1 MTSMRFGVLPP
12 VGAGVCADPDWMRAF
27 ARHVESLGFESMVA
41 AEHPLVISG
50 YTSRYPYG
58 RSGRMPLADSCP
70 VPDPIDMLAFL
81 AGCTT
86 TLGLATGVLILP
98 AHNPV
103 TLAKRVAT
111 LDALS
116 GGRVR
121 LGVGLGWMREELEAC
136 GADFDSRGRRT
147 DESIDVLRTL
157 WADSG
162 ADGASF
168 SGEFFRFS
176 RANSYP
182 KPVQAGGIPI
192 HVGGHSKA
200 SIKRAA
206 VLGDGWQPLG
216 IGEAEFDKALALLH
230 EEAERAGRD
239 PETIEVT
246 LSTGVTIT
254 TAESADKAL
263 ASGVTR
269 LVAASVT
276 GDLHK
281 AEDEVSALAE
291 RVSLKPVTLP

>member
-1 MTSMRFGVLPP
+1 MTPMRFAIMPP
-12 VGAGVCADPDWMRAF
+12 VGAGVCADPEWMRAF
-27 ARHVESLGFESMVA
+27 ATHAESLGFESIVA

-58 RSGRMPLADSCP
+58 RSGRMPLADNCA
-70 VPDPIDMLAFL
+70 VPDPIEMLSFL

-86 TLGLATGVLILP
+86 KLGLATGVLILP

-136 GADFDSRGRRT
+136 GAEFESRGRRT
-147 DESIDVLRTL
+147 DESIDVLRAL

-162 ADGASF
+162 SEGASF

-176 RANSYP
+176 RANSFP
-182 KPVQAGGIPI
+182 KPVQSGGVPI
-192 HVGGHSKA
+192 HVGGHTKA

-206 VLGDGWQPLG
+206 VRGDGWQPLG
-216 IGEAEFDKALALLH
+216 IGDEEFGDALALLH
-230 EEAERAGRD
+230 EEAAKAGRD
-239 PETIEVT
+239 PTTFEVT
-246 LSTGVTIT
+246 LSTGVTVT
-254 TAESADKAL
+254 TEESVEKAS
-263 ASGVTR
+263 AAGVTR

-276 GDLHK
+276 GDLNE
-281 AEDEVSALAE
+281 ARDDLSALAE
-291 RVSLKPVTLP
+291 RVRLTEAAG

>member
-1 MTSMRFGVLPP
+1 MKSMRFGVMPP
-12 VGAGVCADPDWMRAF
+12 VGAGVCADPAWMRAF
-27 ARHVESLGFESMVA
+27 AGHVESLGFESIVA

-50 YTSRYPYG
+50 YTSRYPYA
-58 RSGRMPLADSCP
+58 RTGRMPLSDHCA

-86 TLGLATGVLILP
+86 RLGLATGVLILP

-116 GGRVR
+116 QGRVR
-121 LGVGLGWMREELEAC
+121 LGVGIGWMREELEAC
-136 GADFDSRGRRT
+136 GANFKSRGRRT
-147 DESIDVLRTL
+147 DESIDVLRAL

-162 ADGASF
+162 DEGASF
-168 SGEFFRFS
+168 SGEFFRFEK
-176 RANSYP
+176 ANSYP
-182 KPVQAGGIPI
+182 KPVQPAGVPV

-206 VLGDGWQPLG
+206 VRGDGWQPLG
-216 IGEAEFDKALALLH
+216 IGEDEFVGSLALLH
-230 EEAERAGRD
+230 EEAAAAGRD
-239 PETIEVT
+239 PATIEVT
-246 LSTGVTIT
+246 LSTGATVT
-254 TAESADKAL
+254 TAESAEKAL

-269 LVAASVT
+269 LVCASVT

-281 AEDEVSALAE
+281 AQDEMSALAE
-291 RVSLKPVTLP
+291 RVGLEQAGS

>member
-1 MTSMRFGVLPP
+1 MTAMRFGILPP
-12 VGAGVCADPDWMRAF
+12 VRAGVCADPDWMRAF
-27 ARHVESLGFESMVA
+27 SLHAESVGFESIVA
-41 AEHPLVISG
+41 AEHPLVIGG

-58 RSGRMPLADSCP
+58 RSGRMPLPDDCA
-70 VPDPIDMLAFL
+70 VPDPIDMLAFI

-86 TLGLATGVLILP
+86 RIGLATGVLILP

-111 LDALS
+111 LDTLS

-136 GADFDSRGRRT
+136 GAEFESRGRRA
-147 DESIDVLRTL
+147 DESIDVLRAL

-162 ADGASF
+162 PKGASF

-182 KPVQAGGIPI
+182 KPLQPGGVPI

-206 VLGDGWQPLG
+206 RRGDGWQPLG
-216 IGEAEFDKALALLH
+216 IGEGEFDDALSLLR
-230 EEAERAGRD
+230 EEAARVGRD
-239 PETIEVT
+239 PEAIEVT
-246 LSTGVTIT
+246 LSTGVTVT
-254 TAESADKAL
+254 TTESVEKA
-263 ASGVTR
+263 ARAGVTR

-276 GDLHK
+276 GDLNE
-281 AEDEVSALAE
+281 AQDEMSALAE
-291 RVSLKPVTLP
+291 RVGLEPAPH

>member
-1 MTSMRFGVLPP
+1 MTAMRFGILPP

-27 ARHVESLGFESMVA
+27 ATHVESLGFESIVL

-58 RSGRMPLADSCP
+58 RSGRMPLADTCA
-70 VPDPIDMLAFL
+70 VPDPIDLLAFI

-86 TLGLATGVLILP
+86 KLGLATGVLILP

-121 LGVGLGWMREELEAC
+121 LGVGIGWMREELEAC
-136 GADFDSRGRRT
+136 GAEFESRGRRT
-147 DESIDVLRTL
+147 DESIDVLRAL

-162 ADGASF
+162 SDGASF

-182 KPVQAGGIPI
+182 KPFQAGGVPI

-206 VLGDGWQPLG
+206 IRGDGWQPLG
-216 IGEAEFDKALALLH
+216 IGESEFDDALALLR
-230 EEAERAGRD
+230 EEAAKAGRD
-239 PETIEVT
+239 PEGFEVT
-246 LSTGVTIT
+246 LSTGVTVT
-254 TAESADKAL
+254 TAESVEKATS
-263 ASGVTR
+263 AGVTR
-269 LVAASVT
+269 LVAASVA
-276 GDLHK
+276 GDLNQ
-281 AEDEVSALAE
+281 ARDEISALAE
-291 RVSLKPVTLP
+291 RVGLGQSSN